1 MATRMTETLLQA
13 TDLLGTTSWTQVHA
27 KHGIALF
34 QAQAQPPAQH
44 DSSSSSQ
51 TRSRSPSQ
59 SSASKS
65 SSSASKSNPS
75 APRPLPC
82 NVHAVCKFASDIRD
96 VAASLVTAT
105 TPAFKR
111 MMATLSSDFVD
122 GAVVQTIVAPSAL
135 HPHRYVGLKWAAFKR
150 ASAFAKDR
158 DLFLLEYVDLL
169 EDAQG
174 HLTALR
180 VLQSVECP
188 PPVAAAYAASPQRTR
203 ELVPLMGFLYHS
215 TPRTR
220 ELRLTYTCTV
230 DTPRDVAAIQTH
242 VEKCIRG
249 IARYTEN
256 FRVAREA
263 LVLPQ
268 QVVPMS
274 ERDRCR
280 TCRAKFGLCRRRYNC
295 LKCGDVCCSSCSAVR
310 AVHVPTIGTRELRVC
325 TACVVEARH
334 AARDVAD
341 IDGEEEDDDDVLRGR
356 QSCDTLL
363 DPVRSRLIE
372 YKTFS
377 SAGSEDGSMLC
388 SGVRVSK
395 TRFPTRSFSDGLVRR
410 NKALF
415 APKRRGSPADLAISI
430 EAFRLYQQRMGTTA
444 AAARRGEDGSE
455 EHDNTDNEST
465 TSSSSMSPTAQS
477 SVKSLTLHDRSPGK
491 SSTSLHS
498 GRSRLRRSREARG
511 SDEPKLE
518 LNEAT
523 GRSKNIISA
532 TSSLV
537 QQARKLSHHRI
548 LALQQ
553 EHEFMAPMLR
563 STGETSSHSGL
574 DARRRCRNSSQGSDV
589 DVTPTSGSGAV
600 LYSS

>member
-295 LKCGDVCCSSCSAVR
+295 LNGGSEGAVTPAVGRTSGRSRAQSFSVATEGDK
-310 AVHVPTIGTRELRVC
+310 
-325 TACVVEARH
+325 
-334 AARDVAD
+334 D